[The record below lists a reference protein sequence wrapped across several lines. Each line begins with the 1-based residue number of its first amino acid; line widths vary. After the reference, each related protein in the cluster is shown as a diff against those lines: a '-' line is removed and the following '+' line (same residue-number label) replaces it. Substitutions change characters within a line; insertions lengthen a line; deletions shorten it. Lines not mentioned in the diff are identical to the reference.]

1 MQDETSRGCGTLGG
15 VSNGQ
20 PEGTCK
26 RGYEDEMK
34 NMSIRLPERIL
45 DSCG

>member
-1 MQDETSRGCGTLGG
+1 MSRGYGTLGG

-26 RGYEDEMK
+26 RRYEDEMK
-34 NMSIRLPERIL
+34 KMSIRLPGRVL